1 VKNPLRCIAVVSILL
16 PICCFAEAFTI
27 EQVLS
32 APFPYGLTGAL
43 HAPRVAW
50 AFDNKGERN
59 IWVADAPDFV
69 PRQVTHYKTDE
80 GQQIASVKLT
90 PDGKTVVYARGSEVN
105 KEGTSA
111 NPQSLTKT
119 PKQQAWAV
127 DVNGGEPRL
136 LGDIGCDKEECQD
149 LQISP
154 DGKTVVWP
162 AKKHLWIAPIDGKK
176 KAEQLDELLGENDTP
191 RWSPDGKR
199 IAFRSN
205 RKDHSFIAVL
215 ELATKKITY
224 LGPTTN
230 RDAGPVWSPDSKQ
243 LVFIRQPG
251 VQFKR
256 PLIPEFPRPWTLWI
270 ADAQSGEGRELFHSG
285 NAMEDSLPLFA
296 FQSLQFTNA
305 GRIIFTSEKDGHN
318 HLYSIAVEG
327 GAPQLLT
334 PGNFDVEEVALS
346 ADKRSILY
354 TSNQD
359 DIDRRHIW
367 RVGAAGGESATGRI
381 RRGEPEALTRGETI
395 EWNPVETSD
404 GKTLLCLGSTATS
417 PAMPYR
423 VTSSGR
429 ELIAKNVLPPDF
441 PETQLVTPKQVV
453 FKSTDGLEI
462 HGQLFTP
469 KNQKQRGP
477 GLIFTHGGPIRQ
489 MLLGWHYMQYYH
501 NAYAMNQ
508 YLASKGYTV
517 LSVNYRLGIMYGRA
531 FREPPKSVWR
541 GASEYQDVV
550 GGAKFL
556 QTLVDPQRIGLW
568 GGSYG
573 GFLTAMGLARN
584 SDIFK
589 AGVDFHGV
597 HDWATFLAMWAE
609 EVEAKKAEAAPD
621 AKEAREL
628 AFKSSPVASIANWR
642 SAVLLIHGD
651 DDRNVPFQQTT
662 DLVEKLRAQNVA
674 FEELVIP
681 DEIHELLRWSDWVRA
696 YKATAEFFDRKL
708 GARSAGP

>member
-1 VKNPLRCIAVVSILL
+1 MRNPLKKLSYFLLVSLGSMLL
-16 PICCFAEAFTI
+16 PLVCLAESFTL
-27 EQVLS
+27 EQVLG
-32 APFPYGLTGAL
+32 APFPYGLTSAS
-43 HAPRVAW
+43 HAPCVAW
-50 AFDNKGERN
+50 VFDNKGERN
-59 IWVADAPDFV
+59 IWVASSPDFA
-69 PRQVTHYKTDE
+69 PRQVTHYKGDD
-80 GQQIASVKLT
+80 GQQIASVRLT
-90 PDGKTVVYARGSEVN
+90 PDGKTVVYAHGSEVN
-105 KEGTSA
+105 KQGTSA
-111 NPQSLTKT
+111 NPQSLAKM

-127 DVNGGEPRL
+127 NVSGGESRL
-136 LGDIGCDKEECQD
+136 LGDVGCNEEGCED
-149 LQISP
+149 LQVSP

-162 AKKHLWIAPIDGKK
+162 GKKHLWMAPIDGKK
-176 KAEQLDELLGENDTP
+176 KAEQLEELLGESDTP

-205 RKDHSFIAVL
+205 RKDHSFIVVL

-224 LGPTTN
+224 LAPTTN
-230 RDAGPVWSPDSKQ
+230 RDAAPVWSPDSKQ
-243 LVFIRQPG
+243 VVFIRQHG
-251 VQFKR
+251 LESKR
-256 PLIPEFPRPWTLWI
+256 PLIPEFPRPWSLWI

-305 GRIIFTSEKDGHN
+305 GRIIFGSEKDGHD
-318 HLYSIAVEG
+318 HLYSIAATG
-327 GAPQLLT
+327 GTPQLLT

-354 TSNQD
+354 TSNQN

-367 RVGAAGGESATGRI
+367 RVGATGGD
-381 RRGEPEALTRGETI
+381 PKALTSGETI

-404 GKTLLCLGSTATS
+404 GENVLCLGSTATS

-423 VTSSGR
+423 LTSSGR
-429 ELIAKNVLPPDF
+429 ELLARNMIPADF
-441 PETQLVTPKQVV
+441 PEAQLVTPKQVV
-453 FKSTDGLEI
+453 FKSEDGLEI

-469 KNQKQRGP
+469 REKAQRGP

-489 MLLGWHYMQYYH
+489 MLLGWHYMQYYS

-531 FREPPKSVWR
+531 FREPPHSGWR
-541 GASEYQDVV
+541 GASEYQDVLA
-550 GGAKFL
+550 GAKFL

-584 SDIFK
+584 FDIFK

-597 HDWATFLAMWAE
+597 HDWAVFLPIWVAE
-609 EVEAKKAEAAPD
+609 VDAQNAEAAPD
-621 AKEAREL
+621 IKDAREL

-642 SAVLLIHGD
+642 SPVLLVHGD

-674 FEELVIP
+674 FEELIFP
-681 DEIHELLRWSDWVRA
+681 DEIHELLRWSDWVRS
-696 YKATAEFFDRKL
+696 YKATADFFDRKL
-708 GARSAGP
+708 APTPQP

>member
-1 VKNPLRCIAVVSILL
+1 MIMRDLLKTSFHFLVVTLASILL
-16 PICCFAEAFTI
+16 SALCLGESFTI

-32 APFPYGLTGAL
+32 APFPYGLTGAS

-50 AFDNKGERN
+50 VFDNKGERN
-59 IWVADAPDFV
+59 VWVADAPDFV
-69 PRQVTHYKTDE
+69 PRQVTHYKGDD
-80 GQQIASVKLT
+80 GQPIVSVRLT

-105 KEGTSA
+105 KAGTSA
-111 NPQSLTKT
+111 NPQNLTKI
-119 PKQQAWAV
+119 PKQQAWAA
-127 DVNGGEPRL
+127 DVNGGQPRL
-136 LGDIGCDKEECQD
+136 LGDVGCDKEECED

-154 DGKTVVWP
+154 DGKNVVWP

-176 KAEQLDELLGENDTP
+176 KPQQLDELPGEGDTP

-205 RKDHSFIAVL
+205 RKDHSYVAVL
-215 ELATKKITY
+215 ELASKKIMY
-224 LGPTTN
+224 LAPTTN

-243 LVFIRQPG
+243 LAFIRQPG
-251 VQFKR
+251 LQSKR
-256 PLIPEFPRPWTLWI
+256 PLIPEFPRPWALWI
-270 ADAQSGEGRELFHSG
+270 GDTQSGEARELFRSG

-296 FQSLQFTNA
+296 FPSLQFTNS
-305 GRIIFTSEKDGHN
+305 GRIIFASEKDGRN
-318 HLYSIAVEG
+318 HLYSIAATG

-354 TSNQD
+354 TSNQND
-359 DIDRRHIW
+359 VDRRHIW
-367 RVGAAGGESATGRI
+367 RVSATG
-381 RRGEPEALTRGETI
+381 GEPEALTRGETI
-395 EWNPVETSD
+395 EWNPVETGD
-404 GKTLLCLGSTATS
+404 GKTLVCLGSTATS

-429 ELIAKNVLPPDF
+429 ELIAKNVLPATF
-441 PETQLVTPKQVV
+441 PEAQLVTPKQVV
-453 FKSTDGLEI
+453 FKSEDGLEI

-477 GLIFTHGGPIRQ
+477 ALIFTHGGPIRQ

-508 YLASKGYTV
+508 YLANKGYTV

-531 FREPPKSVWR
+531 FREPPNSVWR

-550 GGAKFL
+550 ASAKFL
-556 QTLVDPQRIGLW
+556 QTLDNVDPQRIGLW

-597 HDWATFLAMWAE
+597 HDWATFLPMWVAE
-609 EVEAKKAEAAPD
+609 VEAAPD
-621 AKEAREL
+621 IKEAREL

-642 SAVLLIHGD
+642 SPVLFVHGD

-674 FEELVIP
+674 FDELIFP
-681 DEIHELLRWSDWVRA
+681 DEIHDLLRWSDWVRA
-696 YKATAEFFDRKL
+696 YRATAEFLDRKL
-708 GARSAGP
+708 ASSGEQQ

>member
-1 VKNPLRCIAVVSILL
+1 MLKTLFHFLLVAFGSLSLAAV
-16 PICCFAEAFTI
+16 CFAESFTI

-32 APFPYGLTGAL
+32 APFPYGLTSAS

-50 AFDNKGERN
+50 IFDNKGERN
-59 IWVADAPDFV
+59 IWVADPSDFV
-69 PRQVTHYKTDE
+69 PRQVTHYTGDE
-80 GQQIASVKLT
+80 GQQIASVRLS
-90 PDGKTVVYARGSEVN
+90 PDGKAIVYARGTELN
-105 KEGTSA
+105 KQETSA
-111 NPQSLTKT
+111 NPLSLTKM

-127 DVNGGEPRL
+127 NLARGEPRL
-136 LGDIGCDKEECQD
+136 LGDIGCSEEGCED

-154 DGKTVVWP
+154 DSKTVIWP
-162 AKKHLWIAPIDGKK
+162 AKKHIWIAPLDGTKK
-176 KAEQLDELLGENDTP
+176 SEQLEELLGESDTP

-224 LGPTTN
+224 LAPTTN
-230 RDAGPVWSPDSKQ
+230 RDASPVWSQDSKQ
-243 LVFIRQPG
+243 IAFIRQPG
-251 VQFKR
+251 VEFKR
-256 PLIPEFPRPWTLWI
+256 PLIPEFPRPWALWI
-270 ADAQSGEGRELFHSG
+270 ADAHSGESHELFHSG

-296 FQSLQFTNA
+296 FQSLKFTNA
-305 GRIIFTSEKDGHN
+305 GRIIFASEKDGHN
-318 HLYSIAVEG
+318 HLYSIAAEG
-327 GAPQLLT
+327 GAPQLFT
-334 PGNFDVEEVALS
+334 PGNFDVEDVVLS
-346 ADKRSILY
+346 ADKRSVLY
-354 TSNQD
+354 TSNQND
-359 DIDRRHIW
+359 VDRRHIW
-367 RVGAAGGESATGRI
+367 RVGATG
-381 RRGEPEALTRGETI
+381 GEPEALTRGETI

-429 ELIAKNVLPPDF
+429 ELIAKNVLPATF
-441 PETQLVTPKQVV
+441 PEAQLVTPKQVV
-453 FKSTDGLEI
+453 FKSEDGLEI

-477 GLIFTHGGPIRQ
+477 ALIFTHGGPIRQ

-531 FREPPKSVWR
+531 FREPPNSVWR

-550 GGAKFL
+550 AGAKFL
-556 QTLVDPQRIGLW
+556 QTLDNVDPQRIGLW

-597 HDWATFLAMWAE
+597 HDWATFLPMWVAE
-609 EVEAKKAEAAPD
+609 VDAKNAEVAPD
-621 AKEAREL
+621 VKEAREL
-628 AFKSSPVASIANWR
+628 AFKSSPVASVATWR
-642 SAVLLIHGD
+642 SPVLFIHGD

-662 DLVEKLRAQNVA
+662 DLVEKLRAQKVA
-674 FEELVIP
+674 FEELIIP
-681 DEIHELLRWSDWVRA
+681 DEIHDLLRWSDWVRA
-696 YKATAEFFDRKL
+696 YRTTAEFFDRRL
-708 GARSAGP
+708 AASGEHQ